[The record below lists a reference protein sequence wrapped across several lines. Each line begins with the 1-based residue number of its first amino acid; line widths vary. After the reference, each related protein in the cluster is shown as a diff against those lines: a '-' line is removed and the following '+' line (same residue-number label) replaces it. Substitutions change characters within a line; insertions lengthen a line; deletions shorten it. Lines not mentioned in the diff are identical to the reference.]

1 MNTSRQ
7 IESKLT
13 RWYLVLDFLAGIT
26 AHGILHVVRKIIIE
40 PKAFGVQTNI
50 KIDLH
55 VILAALSTATVYV
68 LISGLGGVYRN
79 LTRKSRL
86 KQASNTF
93 TAVLVTSVFLF
104 FAIFL
109 DDFIKSYTQY
119 YLTLGTYFSSLLFL
133 SGISRF
139 SIATWVRKQ
148 LDEKKIQFRTLLVG
162 GGKEAGELFE
172 TFQKERTKGYQF
184 LGYLK
189 IDNEP
194 IDQRIT
200 SLPLL
205 GSSKS
210 IKDVATDNHL
220 EDVIIALKS
229 GKSEIIAKIV
239 SDLEELPVRIHV
251 LPNLFSI
258 LSGQVKMDSFGRSL
272 IEVKRELI
280 PPHVVFLKRFFD
292 IIFASIALL
301 FSGPFILFAML
312 MVKKSSPGPLFYTQ
326 ERLGKNGLPFHI
338 LKLRSMYTDAEKLGP
353 QLSSED
359 DQRIT
364 PWGRTMRKYRIDELP
379 QFINVLIGD
388 MSIVG
393 PRPERAFYYNQIIT
407 EAPQY
412 KFLLKVKPG
421 ITSWGMVKYG
431 YAENVSEMLERA
443 RYDLIYTEN
452 ITLLSD
458 IKILFYTLVTVIQG
472 RGK

>member
-1 MNTSRQ
+1 M
-7 IESKLT
+7 
-13 RWYLVLDFLAGIT
+13 
-26 AHGILHVVRKIIIE
+26 VRKIIIE

-172 TFQKERTKGYQF
+172 TFQKERTKGYEF